1 MLVLVLVLV
10 EGFVVTGLTVVVV
23 ERFVPKVRIDQEEG
37 LLVVVFLLVFLVL
50 RSVSVEELKDNA
62 GPAFLEDSWVLI
74 DQA

>member
-1 MLVLVLVLV
+1 MLVLMLVLVLVLV

-50 RSVSVEELKDNA
+50 RSVSIEELKDDV
-62 GPAFLEDSWVLI
+62 GPTFLEDS
-74 DQA
+74 